1 MQTIRSLI
9 RSVALA
15 AMIAASAPSIAE
27 AQDSGVVYAGGAVSE
42 GQNIYAGA
50 VVALPG
56 ARLGSGLAVRGGVS
70 AGRYEYRTNAV
81 EIEGKYTSAE
91 LAFVHQS
98 SGDWGWANF
107 GVGPRVT
114 DTELEPADSGNERVG
129 TRWDVALQTDGA
141 VGNRW
146 RLGWF
151 GSLGVLDK
159 AYITELRAGRLLSE
173 QSQTRAGV
181 EAGVQGDDT
190 YTRGS
195 LGLFVSTMFAE
206 KSEVRISG
214 GLSEQAGRNAKPYA
228 ALSLSR
234 TF

>member
-1 MQTIRSLI
+1 
-9 RSVALA
+9 
-15 AMIAASAPSIAE
+15 MIAATFASVAE
-27 AQDSGVVYAGGAVSE
+27 AQDIGVVYGGGAVSE
-42 GQNIYAGA
+42 GQNVYGGA

-56 ARLGSGLAVRGGVS
+56 GRLGGGLAVRGGVS
-70 AGRYEYRTNAV
+70 AGRYEYLTNGV
-81 EIEGKYTSAE
+81 EIEGKYASAE
-91 LAFVHQS
+91 LALVHQS

-107 GVGPRVT
+107 GVGPRLT
-114 DTELEPADSGNERVG
+114 DTELEPADPGNERAG
-129 TRWDVALQTDGA
+129 TRWDVALQADGA

-173 QSQTRAGV
+173 QSQTRAGL
-181 EAGVQGDDT
+181 EAGVQGDET

-195 LGLFVSTMFAE
+195 LGLFASTMFAK
-206 KSEVRISG
+206 KSEVRFSG
-214 GLSEQAGRNAKPYA
+214 GLSEQAGRDAEPYA